1 MSAQEEY
8 RNWAKNAVHLPLFFQ
23 PWYLDVVCPQAWEAA
38 LAKDGAGKIIGVLP
52 YTWRKRWGLRG
63 IDMPALTPYLGPWYD
78 FPSGLKPA
86 QRYALE
92 QQVQAQLLAQVPSVW
107 FFRQRWHPQLSN
119 ALAFRWQGFQMD
131 IKYTYC
137 IDLQKQ
143 NFGDYFAPAL
153 RNNIRNASKLYR
165 IEVAESAKG
174 FYNLNQMSFAAQKM
188 KMPYSAEQFQQLY
201 QAAQTQQ
208 ASVLYWAKHQ
218 ETGAKEAA
226 IWVLYDQQWAY
237 LLATSRSKTA
247 HNGAVALLIERA
259 IHAAAAKG
267 LTVFDFEG
275 SSLRGVEGFFRQFG
289 GELKLGLVLRK
300 WLFWG
305 KRKSIFSK

>member
-63 IDMPALTPYLGPWYD
+63 IDMPVLTPYLGPWYD

-92 QQVQAQLLAQVPSVW
+92 QEVQAQLLAQVPSFW

-119 ALAFRWQGFQMD
+119 ALAFRWQGFQLD

-137 IDLQKQ
+137 IDLHKQ

-165 IEVAESAKG
+165 IEVAESAEG
-174 FYNLNQMSFAAQKM
+174 FYALNQLSFAAQKM
-188 KMPYSAEQFQQLY
+188 KMPYSAEQFQLLY
-201 QAAQTQQ
+201 QAVQVQQ

-218 ETGAKEAA
+218 ETGAKETA

-237 LLATSRSKTA
+237 LLATGRIKTA

-259 IHAAAAKG
+259 IHDAASKG
-267 LTVFDFEG
+267 LAVFDFEG
-275 SSLRGVEGFFRQFG
+275 SSLKGVEGFFRQFG
-289 GELKLGLVLRK
+289 GDLRLGLVVKKWGFSNRRK
-300 WLFWG
+300 
-305 KRKSIFSK
+305 